1 MPLLNINN
9 FFEWNPG
16 QTITDFQIN
25 HDTDDSDVIEGAM
38 DDHAKAE
45 SNQID
50 EAHKLYTA
58 DQDQIF
64 EEQNNNEH
72 DENQIENQANEYD
85 DTIDNELV
93 HNLEIL
99 LLDPEP
105 YENNEAED
113 IEINDANDA
122 QESIENENQRSE
134 VNGEDQ
140 RSKSDAQNQSHI
152 ENTAPTHGYNLRQSN

>member
-1 MPLLNINN
+1 MVKIKGANQMLK
-9 FFEWNPG
+9 
-16 QTITDFQIN
+16 IN
-25 HDTDDSDVIEGAM
+25 HTLRIQHRLMATICG
-38 DDHAKAE
+38 
-45 SNQID
+45 NQID
-50 EAHKLYTA
+50 EAHELQTA

-122 QESIENENQRSE
+122 QESIKNENQSSE
-134 VNGEDQ
+134 ANGEDQ
-140 RSKSDAQNQSHI
+140 RSES
-152 ENTAPTHGYNLRQSN
+152 E